1 MCLYFDITLASDLLI
16 RFNIFRELCTLLA
29 ARNVAVFLISGGFH
43 TIVDHIATEL
53 GIPLNRV
60 FANRLLFD
68 SSGKSIF
75 VHRLVR
81 VERCMCDL
89 FCTMEEERIL
99 AKEPKSERIQLMVT
113 VSVAISFTLSISNK
127 FYFGIGIH
135 RGHLFNTH
143 VQIRKGSW

>member
-1 MCLYFDITLASDLLI
+1 M
-16 RFNIFRELCTLLA
+16 LA

-75 VHRLVR
+75 LHRLVR
-81 VERCMCDL
+81 GKRCMCDL

-99 AKEPKSERIQLMVT
+99 AKEPKSERIQLMMT
-113 VSVAISFTLSISNK
+113 VSVAIPLTLRISHE
-127 FYFGIGIH
+127 FYYGIGIH
-135 RGHLFNTH
+135 RGHLFKMR
-143 VQIRKGSW
+143 VQIRRGSW